1 VSDTQYD
8 VVIIGSG
15 PGGYVAA
22 VRAGQLGLKTAMI
35 ESGPLGGVC
44 LNVGC
49 IPTKALL
56 HSADL
61 LEEIKESKRFGIS
74 TADVS
79 FDLAGAMKHKQTV
92 VRQSTQGV
100 GYLMKKNKIDVYEGR
115 GRLSGKN
122 TVQVQLNK
130 GGEETLNAKNI
141 ILATGARP
149 RELPHV
155 QFDHERILS
164 STSIL
169 ELKETPKSLLV
180 IGAGAIGVEFASMF
194 RSFGAE
200 VTLVEALPRIV
211 PLEDEEVSSE
221 LSKAFKS
228 RGINVLAGATFNSV
242 EIKDDHAVANVTDNK
257 GEEHAIQVER
267 ILLGIGIT
275 PNTSD
280 IGLEDQGI
288 ATDKRGF
295 IEVDDSLRTGVEGV
309 YAIGDCINTPWLAHV
324 ASAEGILVVEQ
335 IAGMH
340 VQPIKYGHIPAC
352 TYCNPE
358 VASVGLTEAEAR
370 EQGYEVKVGKF
381 PFSANGKARV
391 LGQNKVGFI
400 KIVSD
405 AKYDE
410 VLGVHMI
417 GPQVTELISEG
428 GLALSHEA
436 TGESLMHTI
445 HAHPTL
451 HEAMGEAA
459 HAVATGAAI
468 HI

>member
-1 VSDTQYD
+1 
-8 VVIIGSG
+8 
-15 PGGYVAA
+15 
-22 VRAGQLGLKTAMI
+22 
-35 ESGPLGGVC
+35 
-44 LNVGC
+44 
-49 IPTKALL
+49 
-56 HSADL
+56 
-61 LEEIKESKRFGIS
+61 
-74 TADVS
+74 
-79 FDLAGAMKHKQTV
+79 
-92 VRQSTQGV
+92 
-100 GYLMKKNKIDVYEGR
+100 
-115 GRLSGKN
+115 
-122 TVQVQLNK
+122 
-130 GGEETLNAKNI
+130 
-141 ILATGARP
+141 
-149 RELPHV
+149 
-155 QFDHERILS
+155 
-164 STSIL
+164 
-169 ELKETPKSLLV
+169 V

-194 RSFGAE
+194 RSFGSE
-200 VTLVEALPRIV
+200 VTVVEALPRIV

-228 RGINVLAGATFNSV
+228 RGITVLAGAKFNSV
-242 EIKDDHAVANVTDNK
+242 EIKDDHAVANVTDDK
-257 GEEHAIQVER
+257 GEERSIQVER
-267 ILLGIGIT
+267 ILLGIGIA

-280 IGLEDQGI
+280 IGLEDLGI
-288 ATDKRGF
+288 GTDKRGF
-295 IEVDDSLRTGVEGV
+295 IEVDDYLRTGVEGI

-324 ASAEGILVVEQ
+324 ASAEGILVTEQ

-340 VQPIKYGHIPAC
+340 VHPIKYGHIPAC

-358 VASVGLTEAEAR
+358 VASVGLTEAQAR
-370 EQGYEVKVGKF
+370 EQGYEVTVGKF

-410 VLGVHMI
+410 VLGIHMI

-451 HEAMGEAA
+451 HEAIGEAA

>member
-1 VSDTQYD
+1 
-8 VVIIGSG
+8 
-15 PGGYVAA
+15 
-22 VRAGQLGLKTAMI
+22 
-35 ESGPLGGVC
+35 
-44 LNVGC
+44 
-49 IPTKALL
+49 
-56 HSADL
+56 
-61 LEEIKESKRFGIS
+61 
-74 TADVS
+74 
-79 FDLAGAMKHKQTV
+79 V

-211 PLEDEEVSSE
+211 PLEDEEVSAE

-242 EIKDDHAVANVTDNK
+242 EIKDDHAVANVTDSK
-257 GEEHAIQVER
+257 GEEHSIQVER

-295 IEVDDSLRTGVEGV
+295 IEVDDYLRTGVEGI

-370 EQGYEVKVGKF
+370 EQGYEVTVGKF

-436 TGESLMHTI
+436 TGESLMHTV

-451 HEAMGEAA
+451 HEAIGEAA